1 MHTGAH
7 ARPSQAC
14 RAQDGK
20 ASGGVGRVPASP
32 PGPGWRLSLPPA
44 PTQEGL
50 LGVPAQTE
58 PPSGQQAG
66 QPGAGKELPELAAKS
81 NVPRGR
87 AGTGTQAPFV
97 RPPGPSAEPYLPG
110 SQASSASAQQGVPRA
125 SGPAQL
131 PSASCKLRP
140 LPHPSLLPL
149 GAWGRGRGQQ
159 GKVRWDVTCAK
170 GIWGLSPKQPLQ
182 GGSYS
187 GEAPLGLCPHSRLG
201 TNAAL
206 PRPPGPEQRV
216 GLCVWAGGNRATGLA
231 DSVGTEPES
240 PPRVTLV
247 DHCDPWLFP
256 KVERACDCVPPA

>member
-50 LGVPAQTE
+50 LGVPAQIE

-66 QPGAGKELPELAAKS
+66 QPGAGKELPELAANS

-149 GAWGRGRGQQ
+149 GAWGPGSWAAREGQVGRHL
-159 GKVRWDVTCAK
+159 CK
-170 GIWGLSPKQPLQ
+170 GN
-182 GGSYS
+182 
-187 GEAPLGLCPHSRLG
+187 LGPEPQ
-201 TNAAL
+201 AA
-206 PRPPGPEQRV
+206 PPGRV
-216 GLCVWAGGNRATGLA
+216 IFRGSPSRPVSPLKAG
-231 DSVGTEPES
+231 
-240 PPRVTLV
+240 
-247 DHCDPWLFP
+247 H
-256 KVERACDCVPPA
+256 